1 MRLNV
6 WKYFKKKKKTL
17 FNETH
22 KGVFMAEMKP
32 DKKSLKNILV
42 AEDDAYYQIPIYQ
55 RPYQWTEENCEKL
68 LDDLLSS
75 YECYKES
82 DYFCGSLVLIAIGID
97 SETNATTYDIVDGQQ
112 RLSTFILLA
121 KVLATLYN
129 KDLNTTSR
137 GLLEKSLGDTD
148 GEKRKRLIFDTIGL
162 NAEKDF
168 QNALDFFDDLDAS
181 KGKNS
186 KSNDP
191 SKGKNS
197 YLKNA
202 ICLKNYLEKKEI
214 VDINDFIR
222 WLYFKVIF
230 IKTTCS
236 NISMALRIF
245 SVLNARGLP
254 LHAIDVFKV
263 ELLKKLA
270 KEKDQEDFVYRWNA
284 LRQKCSENESKFPKR
299 KENKREKN
307 AAEILFSWYLTYLHP
322 VTSGKNMEERLADQF
337 ERLNKTPLE
346 YLKGVEDF
354 YNAYCEVL
362 EMQDRHAH
370 LLSYLASDF
379 WHIILCTSILHNY
392 SQSEIETLKE
402 LLVKFYYQNWVAEQK
417 EPKKQ
422 TNCNIINALKEKKN
436 IDDIISIV
444 KQYLD
449 KNKITQ
455 NFREKLKDDH
465 LYEKHKK
472 SSKNSW
478 LKSILILVEYF
489 MSDDPKPKRIQMDKN
504 LHVEHILPQKSDPSS
519 QWAKDFSEEE
529 RERYTHSL
537 ANLTLLG
544 GKKNTNASN
553 LDFQDKKKIYMGEEI
568 RLNKKKPFRVMTC
581 YKMTIDIAHHYTE
594 WTPKSLEKREKE
606 LIEIIESVLTL

>member
-1 MRLNV
+1 MA
-6 WKYFKKKKKTL
+6 
-17 FNETH
+17 NESIEGETYQ
-22 KGVFMAEMKP
+22 
-32 DKKSLKNILV
+32 LKDIL
-42 AEDDAYYQIPIYQ
+42 ATELSAYYQIPTYQ

-82 DYFCGSLVLIAIGID
+82 DYFCGSLVLIAISKD

-121 KVLATLYN
+121 KVLATLYDKD
-129 KDLNTTSR
+129 KDLNKTSR
-137 GLLEKSLGDTD
+137 DFLEKSLGDTE
-148 GEKRKRLIFDTIGL
+148 GEKRKRLIFNTIGL

-181 KGKNS
+181 KGENS
-186 KSNDP
+186 KSNAP

-214 VDINDFIR
+214 ADINAFIR

-230 IKTTCS
+230 IRTTCS

-245 SVLNARGLP
+245 SVLNARGLS
-254 LHAIDVFKV
+254 LHAIDIFKV

-270 KEKDQEDFVYRWNA
+270 KAKDQEEFVSRWNA

-307 AAEILFSWYLTYLHP
+307 AAEILFSWYLTYLNP
-322 VTSGKNMEERLADQF
+322 VTSGKSMEERLADLF
-337 ERLNKTPLE
+337 ERLNKPPLE

-354 YNAYCEVL
+354 YNAYCWVL

-379 WHIILCTSILHNY
+379 WRVILCTSLLHRY
-392 SQSEIETLKE
+392 SESEIEALKE

-422 TNCNIINALKEKKN
+422 TSCNIIKALKEKKSVE
-436 IDDIISIV
+436 DIASIV
-444 KQYLD
+444 KEYLNG
-449 KNKITQ
+449 NKITQ

-472 SSKNSW
+472 ALKNSW
-478 LKSILILVEYF
+478 LRPILILVEYF
-489 MSDDPKPKRIQMDKN
+489 ISDEPKPKRIEKDDF
-504 LHVEHILPQKSDPSS
+504 HVEHILPQKPTLSS

-544 GKKNTNASN
+544 GKKNTKASN
-553 LDFQDKKKIYMGEEI
+553 LDFKDKKKIYMGEEI
-568 RLNKKKPFRVMTC
+568 SLSKKKTFRVMTC

-594 WTPKSLEKREKE
+594 WTPKSLEKREKD
-606 LIEIIESVLTL
+606 LMSIIESVLTL

>member
-1 MRLNV
+1 MV
-6 WKYFKKKKKTL
+6 
-17 FNETH
+17 
-22 KGVFMAEMKP
+22 EMKP

-55 RPYQWTEENCEKL
+55 RPYQWGKEQCEEL
-68 LDDLLSS
+68 LNDLFEN
-75 YECYKES
+75 YEDHGED
-82 DYFCGSLVLIAIGID
+82 DYFCGSLVFIQSDEG
-97 SETNATTYDIVDGQQ
+97 NKTYDIVDGQQ

-121 KVLATLYN
+121 KVLATLY
-129 KDLNTTSR
+129 SV
-137 GLLEKSLGDTD
+137 GDKYQRYLQESWSDRHED
-148 GEKRKRLIFDTIGL
+148 GEKKKRKRLDFDLVGS
-162 NAEKDF
+162 NAKKDF
-168 QNALDFFDDLDAS
+168 QDALDFFDDLDAS

-186 KSNDP
+186 Y
-191 SKGKNS
+191 KNS

-214 VDINDFIR
+214 EEINDFIQ
-222 WLYFKVIF
+222 WLYLKVNF
-230 IKTTCS
+230 ITITCS
-236 NISMALRIF
+236 DTDMALRIF

-270 KEKDQEDFVYRWNA
+270 KEKDQEEFVFRWNA
-284 LRQKCSENESKFPKR
+284 LRQKCLDNESKFPKR

-337 ERLNKTPLE
+337 ERLNKTPSE

-379 WHIILCTSILHNY
+379 WCIILCTSLLHRY
-392 SQSEIETLKE
+392 SDQDIETLKK

-422 TNCNIINALKEKKN
+422 ANCNIINALKEKKN
-436 IDDIISIV
+436 IDYIISIV

-449 KNKITQ
+449 ENKITQ

-465 LYEKHKK
+465 LYEKHQR

-478 LKSILILVEYF
+478 LRPILILVEYF
-489 MSDDPKPKRIQMDKN
+489 MSDEPKPKRIQTNDF
-504 LHVEHILPQKSDPSS
+504 HVEHILPQKPTLSS

-529 RERYTHSL
+529 RECYTHSL

-544 GKKNTNASN
+544 GVKNTKASN
-553 LDFQDKKKIYMGEEI
+553 LDFKDKKKIYMGEEI
-568 RLNKKKPFRVMTC
+568 RLNKKKPFRAMTC
-581 YKMTIDIAHHYTE
+581 YDTTKDIAYKYTE

-606 LIEIIESVLTL
+606 LIKIIESVLTL

>member
-1 MRLNV
+1 
-6 WKYFKKKKKTL
+6 
-17 FNETH
+17 
-22 KGVFMAEMKP
+22 MAKIESK
-32 DKKSLKNILV
+32 DSHLRDILKDEL
-42 AEDDAYYQIPIYQ
+42 YYQIPIYQ

-68 LDDLLSS
+68 LDDLFFN
-75 YECYKES
+75 YEYDRES
-82 DYFCGSLVLIAIGID
+82 DYFCGSLVLIAISED
-97 SETNATTYDIVDGQQ
+97 SKAKTYDVVDGQQ

-121 KVLATLYN
+121 KVLATLYSDRLTEES
-129 KDLNTTSR
+129 KDYLQESLNGR
-137 GLLEKSLGDTD
+137 YGKKD
-148 GEKRKRLIFDTIGL
+148 RLNFNAIGF
-162 NAEKDF
+162 NSKKDF
-168 QNALDFFDDLDAS
+168 QYALTSFNDAPVS
-181 KGKNS
+181 NNKN
-186 KSNDP
+186 N
-191 SKGKNS
+191 

-202 ICLKNYLEKKEI
+202 ICLKNYLRKKEI
-214 VDINDFIR
+214 EDINDFIE
-222 WLYFKVIF
+222 WLYFKVVF
-230 IKTTCS
+230 ITITCPDADK
-236 NISMALRIF
+236 ALRIF
-245 SVLNARGLP
+245 SVLNARGLA
-254 LHAIDVFKV
+254 LNATDIFKG
-263 ELLKKLA
+263 ELLKHT
-270 KEKDQEDFVYRWNA
+270 KEHEQEEFVSRWNA
-284 LRQKCSENESKFPKR
+284 LSQKCSDNDLKIET
-299 KENKREKN
+299 
-307 AAEILFSWYLTYLHP
+307 LFSWYLTYLNP
-322 VTSGKNMEERLADQF
+322 VTSKEKMEKRLVTWFKN
-337 ERLNKTPLE
+337 LNKTPLE

-370 LLSYLASDF
+370 LFSYLASDF
-379 WHIILCTSILHNY
+379 WRIILCTSILHNY
-392 SQSEIETLKE
+392 SQSEIETLKK

-422 TNCNIINALKEKKN
+422 TSCNIIKALKEKKN

-478 LKSILILVEYF
+478 LRPILILVEYF
-489 MSDDPKPKRIQMDKN
+489 KSDEPKPKRIQMNDF
-504 LHVEHILPQKSDPSS
+504 HVEHILPQKPTLSS

-544 GKKNTNASN
+544 GKKNTEASN
-553 LDFQDKKKIYMGEEI
+553 LDFKDKKKIYMGEEI
-568 RLNKKKPFRVMTC
+568 RLSKKKTFRVMTC

>member
-1 MRLNV
+1 MA
-6 WKYFKKKKKTL
+6 
-17 FNETH
+17 NESTE
-22 KGVFMAEMKP
+22 GEAYQ
-32 DKKSLKNILV
+32 LKDIL
-42 AEDDAYYQIPIYQ
+42 ATELSAYYQIPTYQ

-82 DYFCGSLVLIAIGID
+82 DYFCGSLVLIAISKD

-121 KVLATLYN
+121 KVLATLYSERLDPMIQEYLQESWSDRHEDG
-129 KDLNTTSR
+129 KKKKRERLDFDLVGS
-137 GLLEKSLGDTD
+137 
-148 GEKRKRLIFDTIGL
+148 
-162 NAEKDF
+162 NAKKDF

-181 KGKNS
+181 KGENS
-186 KSNDP
+186 KSNGS
-191 SKGKNS
+191 SKSKNN

-214 VDINDFIR
+214 ADINDFIR

-230 IKTTCS
+230 IRTTCS

-270 KEKDQEDFVYRWNA
+270 REKDQEEFVSRWNA
-284 LRQKCSENESKFPKR
+284 LRQKCLDNESKFPKR

-337 ERLNKTPLE
+337 ERLNKPPLE
-346 YLKGVEDF
+346 YLKGIENF
-354 YNAYCEVL
+354 YNAYGEVL

-379 WHIILCTSILHNY
+379 WRIILCTSILHNY
-392 SQSEIETLKE
+392 SQSEIEALKE
-402 LLVKFYYQNWVAEQK
+402 LLVKFYYQHWVAKKPKDQREQ
-417 EPKKQ
+417 
-422 TNCNIINALKEKKN
+422 TCCNIIKALKEKES
-436 IDDIISIV
+436 IDDIISIARENLNKYSV
-444 KQYLD
+444 TQDFK
-449 KNKITQ
+449 KNL
-455 NFREKLKDDH
+455 RDDH
-465 LYEKHKK
+465 LYEKYIK

-478 LKSILILVEYF
+478 LKPILILVEYF
-489 MSDDPKPKRIQMDKN
+489 MSDDPNPKRIQTNDF
-504 LHVEHILPQKSDPSS
+504 HVEHILPQNPDPSS

-544 GKKNTNASN
+544 GVKNTKASN
-553 LDFQDKKKIYMGEEI
+553 LDFKDKKKIYMGEEI
-568 RLNKKKPFRVMTC
+568 SLSKKRPFRVMTC

-594 WTPKSLEKREKE
+594 WTPKSLEKREKD
-606 LIEIIESVLTL
+606 LMNIIESVLTL

>member
-1 MRLNV
+1 M
-6 WKYFKKKKKTL
+6 
-17 FNETH
+17 
-22 KGVFMAEMKP
+22 
-32 DKKSLKNILV
+32 
-42 AEDDAYYQIPIYQ
+42 
-55 RPYQWTEENCEKL
+55 
-68 LDDLLSS
+68 LSS

-82 DYFCGSLVLIAIGID
+82 DYFCGSLVLIAISKD

-121 KVLATLYN
+121 KVLATLYDKD
-129 KDLNTTSR
+129 KDLNKTSR
-137 GLLEKSLGDTD
+137 DFLEKSLGDTE

-162 NAEKDF
+162 NAKKDF
-168 QNALDFFDDLDAS
+168 QDALDFFDDLDAS
-181 KGKNS
+181 KGEGS

-214 VDINDFIR
+214 ADINDFIR

-270 KEKDQEDFVYRWNA
+270 KEHEQEEFVSRWNA

-322 VTSGKNMEERLADQF
+322 VTSRERMKI
-337 ERLNKTPLE
+337 RLNTQFDELQKSPLE
-346 YLKGVEDF
+346 YLDVVEDF
-354 YNAYCEVL
+354 YNAYCELL

-370 LLSYLASDF
+370 LLSYLEDNYWRA
-379 WHIILCTSILHNY
+379 ILCASILHDY
-392 SQSEIETLKE
+392 SESEIEYLE
-402 LLVKFYYQNWVAEQK
+402 EFLVKFYYQNWVAKKPKDQREQ
-417 EPKKQ
+417 
-422 TNCNIINALKEKKN
+422 TCCNIIKALKEKKSMEH
-436 IDDIISIV
+436 IVSIV
-444 KQYLD
+444 RNNLGEYSV
-449 KNKITQ
+449 TQ
-455 NFREKLKDDH
+455 HFKENLRDDH
-465 LYEKHKK
+465 LYEKYKK
-472 SSKNSW
+472 NPRSSW
-478 LKSILILVEYF
+478 LKPILILVEYF
-489 MSDDPKPKRIQMDKN
+489 MSDEPKPKRIQTNDF
-504 LHVEHILPQKSDPSS
+504 HVEHILPQKPTLSS

-529 RERYTHSL
+529 RECYTHSL

-544 GKKNTNASN
+544 GKKNTEASN
-553 LDFQDKKKIYMGEEI
+553 LDFKDKKKIYMGEEI
-568 RLNKKKPFRVMTC
+568 SLSKKKTFRVMTC

-594 WTPKSLEKREKE
+594 WTPKSLEKREKD
-606 LIEIIESVLTL
+606 LMSIIESVLTL